1 MLRIALE
8 CEKNG
13 GGKAVS
19 SSSRTLL
26 EEPMW
31 ALFCNGKKSGYGVR
45 REATE
50 EDLGVMET
58 LRAVSMGA
66 GVMPAKEEGEEEI
79 AYVRAAFDHVI
90 ASKDTEILYMMSP
103 EDGSGPDLTIF
114 FIRL

>member
-13 GGKAVS
+13 GKAAS

-31 ALFCNGKKSGYGVR
+31 ALFCNGKRSGYGAR

-66 GVMPAKEEGEEEI
+66 GMMPAKAEGEEEV
-79 AYVRAAFDHVI
+79 AYVRAGFDHVI

-103 EDGSGPDLTIF
+103 EDCSGPDLTIF